1 MLKEVEACAFLAPSR
16 QRKKKKG
23 QLLYSTPKVLNTSR
37 MQRSN
42 VVQRFIP
49 EHVNTT
55 RALDFQ
61 GTNLAE
67 IPCTSTSIMPNVEEE
82 AQGDDADIG
91 EESDDQVSSELEVAF
106 SILIK
111 HASELE
117 S

>member
-1 MLKEVEACAFLAPSR
+1 M
-16 QRKKKKG
+16 RK
-23 QLLYSTPKVLNTSR
+23 
-37 MQRSN
+37 SN
-42 VVQRFIP
+42 VVQRFTP

-61 GTNLAE
+61 GMDLAE
-67 IPCTSTSIMPNVEEE
+67 IPCISTSIMPNVEEE

-91 EESDDQVSSELEVAF
+91 EESDDQVSPKFEVAF

-111 HASELE
+111 HASAFE

>member
-1 MLKEVEACAFLAPSR
+1 MLKEVEACASVTPSR
-16 QRKKKKG
+16 QRKKKRG
-23 QLLYSTPKVLNTSR
+23 RLLFSSSKALNRSR
-37 MQRSN
+37 MRKSN
-42 VVQRFIP
+42 VVQRFTP

-61 GTNLAE
+61 RTDLAE

-91 EESDDQVSSELEVAF
+91 EESDDQVSPKLEVAF

-111 HASELE
+111 YAMEFE

>member
-1 MLKEVEACAFLAPSR
+1 MR
-16 QRKKKKG
+16 
-23 QLLYSTPKVLNTSR
+23 
-37 MQRSN
+37 RSN

-61 GTNLAE
+61 GTDLAE

-91 EESDDQVSSELEVAF
+91 EESDDQVSPKLEVAF
-106 SILIK
+106 SIFIK
-111 HASELE
+111 HGSEFE
-117 S
+117 R

>member
-1 MLKEVEACAFLAPSR
+1 MLKEVEACASVVLSR
-16 QRKKKKG
+16 QRKKKRG
-23 QLLYSTPKVLNTSR
+23 RLLYSTSKALNRSR

-49 EHVNTT
+49 KHVNTT

-61 GTNLAE
+61 GTDLVE
-67 IPCTSTSIMPNVEEE
+67 IPYTSTSIMPNVEEE

-91 EESDDQVSSELEVAF
+91 EESDDQVSPKLEVAF

-111 HASELE
+111 HASEFE
-117 S
+117 R